1 MNCKHIKQ
9 NGGIISWCGLKNT
22 YCDLKKCN
30 EYQTSEVKLNDFQNQ
45 N

>member
-9 NGGIISWCGLKNT
+9 NGGIKSWCVLKNT

-30 EYQTSEVKLNDFQNQ
+30 EYKTNEVKLNDFQNQ